1 MTNREMPP
9 EMAAYAKRNP
19 AQCAMIEAICK
30 GMAPVI
36 REFVEKGFE
45 KLCQPLHDR
54 IKALEARPEMKYF
67 GVWAADKVYGT
78 GNFVTDAGSVWHAQ
92 RASVGERP
100 GAGGDGWV
108 LAVKKGKDVK

>member
-1 MTNREMPP
+1 MTDREMPP

-36 REFVEKGFE
+36 REFVEKGVE

-54 IKALEARPEMKYF
+54 IKALEARPTLRYAGTWNPDTQFNQDDVATDHGSAWHCERSTRSRPPSKD
-67 GVWAADKVYGT
+67 WA
-78 GNFVTDAGSVWHAQ
+78 
-92 RASVGERP
+92 
-100 GAGGDGWV
+100 
-108 LAVKKGKDVK
+108 LMVKRGRDSR